1 MKISRSTGYALVAVG
16 YIAMNYRDGAV
27 LAARIS
33 KEYNIPLEYL
43 LKILQQLVRANVL
56 RSKRGPRGGFFLARP
71 AEGISLL
78 EVIEAVDGPLMS
90 HLHLA
95 EQTNNA
101 PFSLKMEA
109 VCRKATEEVRM
120 IYDKAKLNKML
131 GVE

>member
-16 YIAMNYRDGAV
+16 YIAQNYKEGAV
-27 LAARIS
+27 LAARVS
-33 KEYNIPLEYL
+33 KEYGIPLEYL

-71 AEGISLL
+71 SENITLL

-95 EQTNNA
+95 EQTSNA
-101 PFSLKMEA
+101 PFSLKMES
-109 VCRKATEEVRM
+109 VCRNATGLVR
-120 IYDKAKLNKML
+120 DTFAAAKLSDVL
-131 GVE
+131 AD

>member
-16 YIAMNYRDGAV
+16 YIAENYKEGAV

-71 AEGISLL
+71 AESITLL
-78 EVIEAVDGPLMS
+78 DIIEAVDGPLMT

-101 PFSLKMEA
+101 SFSHNMENI
-109 VCRKATEEVRM
+109 CRKATEEVRE
-120 IYDKAKLNKML
+120 IYNKSTLAEML
-131 GVE
+131 PQ

>member
-16 YIAMNYRDGAV
+16 YIAQNYKEGAV
-27 LAARIS
+27 LAARVA
-33 KEYNIPLEYL
+33 KEYGIPLEYL

-56 RSKRGPRGGFFLARP
+56 RSKRGPRGGFFLAR
-71 AEGISLL
+71 ESTEITLL
-78 EVIEAVDGPLMS
+78 QIVEAVDGPIMS

-109 VCRKATEEVRM
+109 VCKTATEEVKK
-120 IYDKAKLNKML
+120 IYDAAVLSVL
-131 GVE
+131 LAG